1 MTVYFTYDDEMY
13 FTGTVSADVIPENTT
28 TLEPENKAGYW
39 YKFNGEVWNAQKI
52 PETVNDIIG
61 LSVPALPTDTTTK
74 DTATKHESILRS
86 IIMRILSST
95 DDAKASVTDGTLTV
109 VEVTDA
115 DKLADAKT
123 AKLEELNTIAHKFDD
138 ALVCEEMVITSSL
151 GFKANADLRSQNNI
165 AGLINAGVEPVQYCD
180 AENQFHSLTLENLKI
195 LQQECIA
202 LGLSLYQQKW
212 VYRNQINSATTVD
225 EVNAIEIKFVMSDY
239 SKAE

>member
-1 MTVYFTYDDEMY
+1 MTVYFLYDSDKY
-13 FTGTVSADVIPENTT
+13 FTGTLEAETAPENSTT
-28 TLEPENKAGYW
+28 IEPDLQDGYW
-39 YKFNGEVWNAQKI
+39 SKFTSKKWTNEKI
-52 PETVNDIIG
+52 PETVKEIIG
-61 LSVPALPTDTTTK
+61 LSVPAAPASIDDK
-74 DTATKHESILRS
+74 DKATPHQQILRS

-95 DDAKASVTDGTLTV
+95 DDAKASIADGTLTV

-138 ALVCEEMVITSSL
+138 ALVCEEMIITSSL

-180 AENQFHSLTLENLKI
+180 AENQFHSLTLENLKT

-225 EVNAIEIKFVMSDY
+225 KVNAIEIKFVMSDY
-239 SKAE
+239 SKPE

>member
-1 MTVYFTYDDEMY
+1 MTVYFLYDDENY
-13 FTGTVSADVIPENTT
+13 FAGTREAETQPEQS
-28 TLEPENKAGYW
+28 TLVEPEFADGYW
-39 YKFNGEVWNAQKI
+39 LKFE
-52 PETVNDIIG
+52 ETAWALEKVPVGAKDIIG
-61 LSVPALPTDTTTK
+61 LSVPVAPENPMDEDAATQHQRVLRAIIFSILATTT
-74 DTATKHESILRS
+74 
-86 IIMRILSST
+86 
-95 DDAKASVTDGTLTV
+95 DAKAIVKDGTLTV

-138 ALVCEEMVITSSL
+138 ALVCEEMIITSSL
-151 GFKANADLRSQNNI
+151 DFKANADLRSQNNI

-180 AENQFHSLTLENLKI
+180 AENQFHSLTLENLKT

-225 EVNAIEIKFVMSDY
+225 EVNAIEIKFVMQDY
-239 SKAE
+239 SAS

>member
-1 MTVYFTYDDEMY
+1 MTVYFLYDDENY
-13 FTGTVSADVIPENTT
+13 FAGTRESDTQPEQS
-28 TLEPENKAGYW
+28 TLVEPEFADGYW
-39 YKFNGEVWNAQKI
+39 SRFEGTAWALEKI
-52 PETVNDIIG
+52 PVEAKDIIG
-61 LSVPALPTDTTTK
+61 LSVPVAPENPMDE
-74 DTATKHESILRS
+74 DTATQHQRVLRAIIVNILA
-86 IIMRILSST
+86 T
-95 DDAKASVTDGTLTV
+95 TTDAKASIADGTLTV

-138 ALVCEEMVITSSL
+138 ALVCEEMIITSSL

-180 AENQFHSLTLENLKI
+180 AENQFHSLTLENLKT

-212 VYRNQINSATTVD
+212 VYRNKINTATTID
-225 EVNAIEIKFVMSDY
+225 ELKAIEIKFVMQDY
-239 SKAE
+239 SAS

>member
-1 MTVYFTYDDEMY
+1 MTVYFLYDSDKY
-13 FTGTVSADVIPENTT
+13 FTGTLEAEIAPENSTT
-28 TLEPENKAGYW
+28 IEPDLQDGYW
-39 YKFNGEVWNAQKI
+39 SKFNFKKWTNEKI
-52 PETVNDIIG
+52 PETTKEIIG
-61 LSVPALPTDTTTK
+61 LSVPAAPASINDK
-74 DTATKHESILRS
+74 DKATPHQQILRS

-95 DDAKASVTDGTLTV
+95 DDAKANIADGTLTV

-138 ALVCEEMVITSSL
+138 ALVCEEMIITSSL
-151 GFKANADLRSQNNI
+151 CFKANADLRSQNNI

-180 AENQFHSLTLENLKI
+180 AENQFHSLTLENLKT

-212 VYRNQINSATTVD
+212 VYRNQINAATTID
-225 EVNAIEIKFVMSDY
+225 ELKAIEIKFVMSDY
-239 SKAE
+239 SKGE